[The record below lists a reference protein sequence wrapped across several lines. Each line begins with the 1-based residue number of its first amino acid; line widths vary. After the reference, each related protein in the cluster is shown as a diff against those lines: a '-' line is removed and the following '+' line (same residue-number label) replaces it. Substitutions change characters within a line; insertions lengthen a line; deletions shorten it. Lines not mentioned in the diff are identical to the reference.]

1 MNDEIKKAIFLSQSS
16 GEQALKSASLT
27 HLAAAFLDFGTVTLP
42 CDQLPFFARGA
53 PRFLPSGLC
62 CRGPHLLATCFPALL
77 QFFGKAFAG
86 KLAVHALTA

>member
-1 MNDEIKKAIFLSQSS
+1 MNDEIKKAF
-16 GEQALKSASLT
+16 ENEKSLT
-27 HLAAAFLDFGTVTLP
+27 DPTATFFDFRTVTLSR
-42 CDQLPFFARGA
+42 DQLPFFARGA

-62 CRGPHLLATCFPALL
+62 CRSPHLLATCFPALL